1 MITWNYRVFR
11 EDDGEY
17 VIREVFYS
25 EDGAMLG
32 CTANAVEPY
41 GRTLEELAQ
50 TLADFQ
56 SALALPVLTVGDIPQ
71 PATIP
76 ARKRGSRTISS
87 EQLRVQLG
95 LHSAQE
101 QPFRTPSEKA
111 S

>member
-17 VIREVFYS
+17 VIREVFYA
-25 EDGAMLG
+25 EDGTILG

-41 GRTLEELAQ
+41 GRTLEDLAQ

-56 SALALPVLTVGDIPQ
+56 SALALPVLTLGDIPQ

-76 ARKRGSRTISS
+76 ERKRGSRSISS
-87 EQLRVQLG
+87 EQLRAQLG
-95 LHSAQE
+95 LNSVHD
-101 QPFRTPSEKA
+101 QPFRTPSKKA

>member
-11 EDDGEY
+11 EDDGDY

-25 EDGAMLG
+25 EDGAILG

-41 GRTLEELAQ
+41 GSTLEELAQ

-56 SALALPVLTVGDIPQ
+56 SALALPILTVHDIPQ
-71 PATIP
+71 QTTVPE
-76 ARKRGSRTISS
+76 RKRGSHSISS
-87 EQLRVQLG
+87 EQLRAKLG
-95 LHSAQE
+95 LNTVHDKS
-101 QPFRTPSEKA
+101 FRSPSKKA